1 MISYLSLFS
10 GMGAP
15 EKALENLGIDYNLI
29 AYSEIDKYASKAY
42 SLIHHIPESKNLG
55 DITKINEY
63 SLPKDIDLLTYGFPC
78 LVGDT
83 LVLTSDGFK
92 QIKDITVGDSVLTHD
107 GTYQKVTN
115 SLCTGIKPTY
125 ELIGIGTGKIRCTG
139 NHLFYVKKVDTEPEW
154 VACENLNGDYYLCMP
169 TYFLPGERKDAY
181 AWIPIYTVSPTHE
194 LEPVYDITVE
204 KNHSFTANGVIVHNC
219 TDISIAG
226 EKKGFIDAD
235 GNKTHSGLFFDA
247 LRIIAT
253 VQPKIAIAEN
263 VKNLTSKSFSST
275 FKLILDSLNEVGY
288 TNYWKVLNAAD
299 YGIAQS
305 RERVFIVS
313 IRNDIDLDMDFN
325 FPDGKILTT
334 CLKDYLQSNVPKSFY
349 LSEDQTN
356 SAIMYSKYE
365 GDMKIIQI
373 ADLKHYNNDQMNRI
387 YSPEGLCPTLKTVS
401 GGGREI
407 KIMENGHYRKLTPL
421 EYFRLMGFTDEDYQ
435 VCVNDGISKTQLYK
449 MAGNSICVPV
459 LEAIFNQ
466 LYDKQE
472 E

>member
-1 MISYLSLFS
+1 
-10 GMGAP
+10 MGAP

-55 DITKINEY
+55 DITKIDENI
-63 SLPKDIDLLTYGFPC
+63 LLKDIDLLTYGFPC
-78 LVGDT
+78 
-83 LVLTSDGFK
+83 
-92 QIKDITVGDSVLTHD
+92 I
-107 GTYQKVTN
+107 
-115 SLCTGIKPTY
+115 
-125 ELIGIGTGKIRCTG
+125 
-139 NHLFYVKKVDTEPEW
+139 
-154 VACENLNGDYYLCMP
+154 
-169 TYFLPGERKDAY
+169 
-181 AWIPIYTVSPTHE
+181 
-194 LEPVYDITVE
+194 
-204 KNHSFTANGVIVHNC
+204 
-219 TDISIAG
+219 DISIAG

-247 LRIIAT
+247 LRIITA

-313 IRNDIDLDMDFN
+313 IRNDIDLDMDFK

-356 SAIMYSKYE
+356 SAIVYSKYE
-365 GDMKIIQI
+365 SDMKIIQI

-401 GGGREI
+401 GGAERLKSWKMDTIENSLLLNISDLWVSLMKTI
-407 KIMENGHYRKLTPL
+407 K
-421 EYFRLMGFTDEDYQ
+421 F
-435 VCVNDGISKTQLYK
+435 V
-449 MAGNSICVPV
+449 
-459 LEAIFNQ
+459 
-466 LYDKQE
+466 
-472 E
+472 